1 MTSPFIVMKSAC
13 RSGPSAAIPPTR
25 GGAGGVYRVFYTL
38 LAQQNGTLISDTGEV
53 LPGDSAEKAARAIEI
68 MTKWQSFALPF
79 GHDLGVR
86 RRGAVSLA
94 ENHRAILLGQQRD
107 ARTRGGA
114 GGVYR
119 VFYTLLAQQNGTLI
133 SDTGEVLPGDSAE
146 RPPAPSRS

>member
-1 MTSPFIVMKSAC
+1 M
-13 RSGPSAAIPPTR
+13 
-25 GGAGGVYRVFYTL
+25 
-38 LAQQNGTLISDTGEV
+38 

-79 GHDLGVR
+79 GHDLMISARCRPRHIIV
-86 RRGAVSLA
+86 
-94 ENHRAILLGQQRD
+94 LLGQQRVTVNPP
-107 ARTRGGA
+107 APPR
-114 GGVYR
+114 VR